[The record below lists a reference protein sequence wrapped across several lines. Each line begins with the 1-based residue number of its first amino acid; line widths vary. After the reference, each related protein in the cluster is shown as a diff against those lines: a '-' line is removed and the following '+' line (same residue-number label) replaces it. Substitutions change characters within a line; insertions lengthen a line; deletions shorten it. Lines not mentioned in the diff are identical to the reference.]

1 MASLAKIGTTLVKG
15 KAGLGSKLSGAK
27 SAVGKENLQNLGTRM
42 TTGKG
47 FGLVLGGAFA
57 AGVANKTVDPA
68 INAAND
74 VAFGDPEADKYF
86 MGSQGL
92 SLSGIIDAKTGSG
105 GGVAGTIGGAAI
117 GGIFGAIG
125 GGAAGSMLKQASL
138 EKGLNVP
145 NNFAK
150 DIPLIG
156 GKRIKG
162 IGGKNILKAG
172 VSAKMG
178 GGALGV
184 AGAIAGAAIGA
195 SAMTRGYT
203 NRNKQF
209 FNESP
214 YAKGS
219 AMQASSTQAYG
230 DMVLGMH
237 NSRRG

>member
-1 MASLAKIGTTLVKG
+1 MGVLA
-15 KAGLGSKLSGAK
+15 
-27 SAVGKENLQNLGTRM
+27 NLGTKL

-74 VAFGDPEADKYF
+74 IAFGDPEADKYF

-92 SLSGIIDAKTGSG
+92 SPSGIFDARTGSAG
-105 GGVAGTIGGAAI
+105 GAAGTIGGAAA
-117 GGIFGAIG
+117 GGIFGGLGAA
-125 GGAAGSMLKQASL
+125 AAGSALKGQTL
-138 EKGLNVP
+138 QKGLNVS
-145 NNFAK
+145 K
-150 DIPLIG
+150 KIP
-156 GKRIKG
+156 G
-162 IGGKNILKAG
+162 IGGKSILKAG
-172 VSAKMG
+172 VRPKIG
-178 GGALGV
+178 GGALGAV
-184 AGAIAGAAIGA
+184 GAIAGAAIGA
-195 SAMTRGYT
+195 TAMTKGYV

-237 NSRRG
+237 NTRRG